1 MSWNAGRSSG
11 AVTGRQSGSS
21 KHRPGYHLAVLASG
35 FVVGGLLNA
44 VARKWLPTGAV
55 KEFLTTG
62 VTPSLGQIQIDL
74 VIFSFGIGPFAM
86 DVSLLS
92 LVGVLIAYLI
102 ARSLF

>member
-1 MSWNAGRSSG
+1 MAPR
-11 AVTGRQSGSS
+11 GSS
-21 KHRPGYHLAVLASG
+21 KHRPLFHIVTLAVG
-35 FVVGGLLNA
+35 FIVGGFMTQF
-44 VARKWLPTGAV
+44 ARRFLPVGAV

-62 VTPSLGQIQIDL
+62 VTPEFGPLHVDL
-74 VIFSFGIGPFAM
+74 VILKFALGPVAL

>member
-1 MSWNAGRSSG
+1 MSWNAGRSG
-11 AVTGRQSGSS
+11 PVTGRQSGSS

-62 VTPSLGQIQIDL
+62 VTPSLGHTEIDL

>member
-1 MSWNAGRSSG
+1 MAIK
-11 AVTGRQSGSS
+11 GSS
-21 KHRPGYHLAVLASG
+21 KHRPGYHGAVLAAG
-35 FVVGGLLNA
+35 FVTGGLLNA
-44 VARKWLPTGAV
+44 AARKWLPSGAV

-62 VTPSLGQIQIDL
+62 VTPSIGHIDL
-74 VIFSFGIGPFAM
+74 DFVIFTFGIGPLAM

>member
-1 MSWNAGRSSG
+1 MA
-11 AVTGRQSGSS
+11 QGSS
-21 KHRPGYHLAVLASG
+21 KHRPVFHLVVLTLG
-35 FVVGGLLNA
+35 FIVGGFLTALS
-44 VARKWLPTGAV
+44 RRFLPPGAV

-62 VTPSLGQIQIDL
+62 VTPSFGPLAIDL
-74 VIFSFGIGPFAM
+74 IIIKFAIGPVAL

>member
-1 MSWNAGRSSG
+1 M
-11 AVTGRQSGSS
+11 VTKGSS
-21 KHRPGYHLAVLASG
+21 KHRPGYHVAVLAAG
-35 FVVGGLLNA
+35 FVTGGLLNSA
-44 VARKWLPTGAV
+44 ARTWLPSGAV

-62 VTPSLGQIQIDL
+62 VTASVGNTVLDL
-74 VIFSFGIGPFAM
+74 VIFKFGIGPLAI

>member
-44 VARKWLPTGAV
+44 VARRWLPTGAV
-55 KEFLTTG
+55 KEFLSTG
-62 VTPSLGQIQIDL
+62 VTPSLGHTEIDL
-74 VIFSFGIGPFAM
+74 VIFSFGIGPLAM